1 MLTSLYELTVLLGG
15 LALLTVLVVQ
25 GRSIFVVAPLCALVT
40 VTLSSLNPLAAMTG
54 PYMTG
59 FADFVKSFYLIALGA
74 VFGRSWDQTS
84 PPRTASTATR
94 CSSAWSIRA
103 ASFARSI

>member
-1 MLTSLYELTVLLGG
+1 MLTSLYELSVLLGG

-40 VTLSSLNPLAAMTG
+40 ATLSGVDPLATMTG

-59 FADFVKSFYLIALGA
+59 FADFVRSFYLIVALGA
-74 VFGRSWDQTS
+74 VFGKLMEESG
-84 PPRTASTATR
+84 ASVSIADSIGRRLGAQRACWRVR
-94 CSSAWSIRA
+94 C
-103 ASFARSI
+103 